1 MTKVEFVKEIANNTL
16 RFNEGGN
23 VVERK
28 ITVKQAEDIY
38 NMIFGEKGAILAG
51 LKMDGEVK
59 LAGFGKFTIAE
70 REARQ
75 GRNPQTGEA
84 IQIEASKNVRFK
96 AASALK
102 DEIQ

>member
-23 VVERK
+23 IVERK

-38 NMIFGEKGAILAG
+38 NMIFGDEGAILAG

-59 LAGFGKFTIAE
+59 LAGFGKFTVAE

-84 IQIEASKNVRFK
+84 IQIEASKNLRFK

>member
-38 NMIFGEKGAILAG
+38 NMIFGEEGAILAG

-59 LAGFGKFTIAE
+59 LAGFGKFAVAE

>member
-38 NMIFGEKGAILAG
+38 NMIFGEEGAILAG

>member
-23 VVERK
+23 IVERK

-38 NMIFGEKGAILAG
+38 NMIFGEEGAILAG

-59 LAGFGKFTIAE
+59 LAGFGKFTVAE

-75 GRNPQTGEA
+75 GRNPQTGET
-84 IQIEASKNVRFK
+84 IQIEASKNVKFK

>member
-23 VVERK
+23 IVERK

-38 NMIFGEKGAILAG
+38 NMIFGDEGAILAG

-59 LAGFGKFTIAE
+59 LAGFGKFTVAE

>member
-23 VVERK
+23 IVERK

-38 NMIFGEKGAILAG
+38 NMIFGEEGAIHAG

-59 LAGFGKFTIAE
+59 LAGFGKFTVAE

>member
-23 VVERK
+23 IVERK

-38 NMIFGEKGAILAG
+38 NMIFGEEGAILAG

-59 LAGFGKFTIAE
+59 LAGFGKFTVAE

-75 GRNPQTGEA
+75 GRNPQTGES

>member
-16 RFNEGGN
+16 KFNEGGN

-38 NMIFGEKGAILAG
+38 NMIFGEEGAILAG

-59 LAGFGKFTIAE
+59 LAGFGKFTVAE

>member
-23 VVERK
+23 IVERK

-38 NMIFGEKGAILAG
+38 NMIFGEEGAILAG

-59 LAGFGKFTIAE
+59 LAGFGKFTVAE

-84 IQIEASKNVRFK
+84 IQIEASKNLRFK

>member
-38 NMIFGEKGAILAG
+38 NMIFGEEGAILAG

-59 LAGFGKFTIAE
+59 LAGFGKFTVAE

-84 IQIEASKNVRFK
+84 MTIAASKTPKFK
-96 AASALK
+96 AGKALK
-102 DEIQ
+102 DSIN

>member
-16 RFNEGGN
+16 TFHEGGN
-23 VVERK
+23 GVERK
-28 ITVKQAEDIY
+28 ITIKQAEEIY
-38 NMIFGEKGAILAG
+38 NMIFGEEGAILAG

-59 LAGFGKFTIAE
+59 LTGFGKFTKTA

-84 IQIEASKNVRFK
+84 LQIEASNTVRFK

-102 DEIQ
+102 NEIQ

>member
-23 VVERK
+23 VVDRK
-28 ITVKQAEDIY
+28 ITVKQAEEIY
-38 NMIFGEKGAILAG
+38 NMIFGEEGIILAG
-51 LKMDGEVK
+51 LKMNGEVK
-59 LAGFGKFTIAE
+59 LSGFGKFTVTE

>member
-38 NMIFGEKGAILAG
+38 NMIFGEEGAILAG

-59 LAGFGKFTIAE
+59 LAGFGKFTVAE

-75 GRNPQTGEA
+75 GRNPQTGDA

>member
-38 NMIFGEKGAILAG
+38 NMIFGEEGAILAG

-59 LAGFGKFTIAE
+59 LAGFGKFTVAE

-75 GRNPQTGEA
+75 GRNPQTGET
-84 IQIEASKNVRFK
+84 IQIEASKNVKFK

>member
-38 NMIFGEKGAILAG
+38 NMIFGEEGAILAG

-59 LAGFGKFTIAE
+59 LAGFGKFTVAE

-84 IQIEASKNVRFK
+84 IQIEATKNVRFK
-96 AASALK
+96 AASAVK

>member
-38 NMIFGEKGAILAG
+38 NMIFGEEGAILAG

-59 LAGFGKFTIAE
+59 LAGFGKFTVAE

-84 IQIEASKNVRFK
+84 IQIEATKNVRFK

>member
-38 NMIFGEKGAILAG
+38 NMIFGEEGAILAG
-51 LKMDGEVK
+51 LKMDGGVK
-59 LAGFGKFTIAE
+59 LA
-70 REARQ
+70 
-75 GRNPQTGEA
+75 
-84 IQIEASKNVRFK
+84 SVSLLLLNVKHVRVEILRLAKLFR
-96 AASALK
+96 LK
-102 DEIQ
+102 QPKM

>member
-38 NMIFGEKGAILAG
+38 NMIFGEEGAILAG

-59 LAGFGKFTIAE
+59 LAGFGKFTVAE

-84 IQIEASKNVRFK
+84 IQIEASKNLRFK

>member
-23 VVERK
+23 IVERK

-38 NMIFGEKGAILAG
+38 NMIFGEEGAILAG

-59 LAGFGKFTIAE
+59 LAGFGKFTVAE

>member
-38 NMIFGEKGAILAG
+38 NMIFGEEGAILAG

-59 LAGFGKFTIAE
+59 LAGFGKFTVAE

>member
-23 VVERK
+23 IVDRK

-38 NMIFGEKGAILAG
+38 NMIFGDEGAILAG

-59 LAGFGKFTIAE
+59 LAGFGKFTVAE

>member
-1 MTKVEFVKEIANNTL
+1 MTKVEFVREIANNTL

-23 VVERK
+23 IVERK

-38 NMIFGEKGAILAG
+38 NMIFGEEGAILAG

-59 LAGFGKFTIAE
+59 LAGFGKFTVAE

>member
-23 VVERK
+23 IVDRK

-38 NMIFGEKGAILAG
+38 NMIFGEEGAILAG

-59 LAGFGKFTIAE
+59 LAGFGKFTVAE

>member
-38 NMIFGEKGAILAG
+38 NMIFGDEGAILAG

-59 LAGFGKFTIAE
+59 LAGFGKFTVAE

-75 GRNPQTGEA
+75 GRNPQTGET
-84 IQIEASKNVRFK
+84 IQIEASKNVKFK

>member
-38 NMIFGEKGAILAG
+38 NMIFGEEGAILAG

-59 LAGFGKFTIAE
+59 LAGFGKFTVAE
-70 REARQ
+70 REACQ

>member
-16 RFNEGGN
+16 SFNEGGN

-38 NMIFGEKGAILAG
+38 NMIFGDEGAILAG

-59 LAGFGKFTIAE
+59 LAGFGKFTVAE

-75 GRNPQTGEA
+75 GRNPQTGET